1 MLQGEP
7 LYLAGYG
14 SNSGRPHGDFIM
26 TVQLLPA
33 RWKWKAILAGC
44 GLLLVLVQSAARAQ
58 TPSGAV
64 SFGTW
69 RESFSRQ
76 LDQEIA
82 ELTSSGHPHKIAST
96 GAEDSRNDDTSAV
109 DSFPGPTQREV
120 ARLPRAVP
128 AILRAQGLPASL
140 IDIPAVESG
149 FNPLAMSPKGAAGLW
164 QLMPA
169 TARRFGLVISPE
181 RDDRFD
187 PSKSTVA
194 AASYLRSLYNEF
206 HNWPLVLAAYNA
218 GENRVKRATARADQD
233 DFWLP
238 EVQSG
243 LPGETRRY
251 VRAVLAL
258 VSENGGGAPDD
269 VSNPLSPRKTQRE
282 EISMAGI
289 VNSGNVIFAST
300 SPVAP
305 SVP

>member
-1 MLQGEP
+1 
-7 LYLAGYG
+7 
-14 SNSGRPHGDFIM
+14 M
-26 TVQLLPA
+26 TA
-33 RWKWKAILAGC
+33 RTVAVRWRRKAILAGC

-64 SFGTW
+64 SFGAW

-82 ELTSSGHPHKIAST
+82 ELTSSGHPQKTASF
-96 GAEDSRNDDTSAV
+96 GAEDGKNDDASMV
-109 DSFPGPTQREV
+109 DSSPGLTQREV

-140 IDIPAVESG
+140 IAIPAVESG
-149 FNPLAMSPKGAAGLW
+149 FSPLAVSPKGAAGLW
-164 QLMPA
+164 QLMPD
-169 TARRFGLVISPE
+169 TARRFGLVVSPE

-187 PSKSTVA
+187 PFKSSFA

-206 HNWPLVLAAYNA
+206 HNWPLVLAAFNA
-218 GENRVKRATARADQD
+218 GENRVKRATAGADQD

-238 EVQSG
+238 AVQSG
-243 LPGETRRY
+243 LPAETRKY

-258 VSENGGGAPDD
+258 VSENGGSAPDN
-269 VSNPLSPRKTQRE
+269 VSNPLPSPKTQRE
-282 EISMAGI
+282 EVSMAGV

-300 SPVAP
+300 SPVAL

>member
-1 MLQGEP
+1 
-7 LYLAGYG
+7 
-14 SNSGRPHGDFIM
+14 M
-26 TVQLLPA
+26 TAQRVLT

-82 ELTSSGHPHKIAST
+82 ELASSRPAGAFGSAGGEKGGQDHASM
-96 GAEDSRNDDTSAV
+96 V
-109 DSFPGPTQREV
+109 DSFPVWPRREI
-120 ARLPRAVP
+120 AGLPAAVP

-140 IDIPAVESG
+140 IAIPAVESG
-149 FNPLAMSPKGAAGLW
+149 FSPLAVSPKGAAGLW
-164 QLMPA
+164 QLMPD
-169 TARRFGLVISPE
+169 TARRFGLVVSPE

-187 PSKSTVA
+187 PSKSSFA

-243 LPGETRRY
+243 LPAETRKY
-251 VRAVLAL
+251 VRAVLTR
-258 VSENGGGAPDD
+258 VSENGGVAPDN
-269 VSNPLSPRKTQRE
+269 VSNPLPSRKTQRE
-282 EISMAGI
+282 EFSMADI
-289 VNSGNVIFAST
+289 ANSGNVIFAST

-305 SVP
+305 AVP

>member
-1 MLQGEP
+1 
-7 LYLAGYG
+7 
-14 SNSGRPHGDFIM
+14 M
-26 TVQLLPA
+26 TTQLGPT
-33 RWKWKAILAGC
+33 RWKWKVIIAGC
-44 GLLLVLVQSAARAQ
+44 GLLLVLVQTTARAQ

-82 ELTSSGHPHKIAST
+82 ELTSSGHPQKIAST
-96 GAEDSRNDDTSAV
+96 AVEDGKNDDASVV

-140 IDIPAVESG
+140 IAIPAVESG
-149 FNPLAMSPKGAAGLW
+149 FSPLAVSPKGAAGLW
-164 QLMPA
+164 QLMPD
-169 TARRFGLVISPE
+169 TARRFGLVVTPE

-187 PSKSTVA
+187 PFKSTFA
-194 AASYLRSLYNEF
+194 AASYLKLLYNEF

-218 GENRVKRATARADQD
+218 GENRVERATARADQD

-243 LPGETRRY
+243 LPGETRKY

-258 VSENGGGAPDD
+258 VSENGGVAPDT
-269 VSNPLSPRKTQRE
+269 VSIPLPSRKTQRE

>member
-1 MLQGEP
+1 
-7 LYLAGYG
+7 
-14 SNSGRPHGDFIM
+14 M
-26 TVQLLPA
+26 TVQLLPT

-44 GLLLVLVQSAARAQ
+44 GLLLVLVQSAAGAQ
-58 TPSGAV
+58 TPSEAE

-82 ELTSSGHPHKIAST
+82 ELTSSGHPQKIAST
-96 GAEDSRNDDTSAV
+96 GVEDGKNDDASMV

-140 IDIPAVESG
+140 IAIPAVESG
-149 FNPLAMSPKGAAGLW
+149 FSPLAVSPKGAAGLW
-164 QLMPA
+164 QLMPD
-169 TARRFGLVISPE
+169 TARRFGLVVTPE

-187 PSKSTVA
+187 PFKSTFA

-206 HNWPLVLAAYNA
+206 HDWLLVLAAYNA

-243 LPGETRRY
+243 LPGETRKY

-258 VSENGGGAPDD
+258 VSENGGGAPDN
-269 VSNPLSPRKTQRE
+269 VSNPMSSRKTQRE
-282 EISMAGI
+282 EVPLAGI

-300 SPVAP
+300 SPAAP